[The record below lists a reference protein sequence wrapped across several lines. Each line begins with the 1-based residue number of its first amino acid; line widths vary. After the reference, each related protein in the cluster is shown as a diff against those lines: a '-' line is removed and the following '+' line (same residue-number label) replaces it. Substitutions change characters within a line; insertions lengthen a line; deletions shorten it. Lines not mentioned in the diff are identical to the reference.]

1 MLWKAQKDRG
11 HRTMIL
17 TNSKEATINH
27 IKNHPLLY
35 TKKGYA
41 NQYWLKGYS
50 FVNPILYTGT
60 NAVYFG
66 TLMVKKT
73 GEFDVNINWKR
84 RSSSALPPNIYYE
97 YAYPE
102 LIDLL
107 IDKFL
112 EIYKNAQEA
121 SKIEEIEGDFE

>member
-1 MLWKAQKDRG
+1 
-11 HRTMIL
+11 MIL
-17 TNSKEATINH
+17 TNSKDITVNH
-27 IKNHPLLY
+27 VKNHPLLY

-50 FVNPILYTGT
+50 FVNPILYTGST
-60 NAVYFG
+60 AIYFG

-84 RSSSALPPNIYYE
+84 RSSSVLPPCIYYE

-107 IDKFL
+107 INKFI
-112 EIYKNAQEA
+112 ETYIKAQEA
-121 SKIEEIEGDFE
+121 AKIEEIEGDFE